1 MDEGLT
7 SSDPVF
13 LVGWGRVFGVMKYKV
28 TILNSVTACPA
39 LWIRNSSQEHRQ
51 TKGEDTRRKK
61 KKKKIKPTRPL

>member
-1 MDEGLT
+1 MIMKYMYIHLKKKKNNNKGTMIKVDASLT

-39 LWIRNSSQEHRQ
+39 LWIRNS
-51 TKGEDTRRKK
+51 
-61 KKKKIKPTRPL
+61 